1 MSKQDTV
8 KKMEKAT
15 GHCDLKKKKKKK
27 TKERVIA
34 IIVPSLINQ

>member
-15 GHCDLKKKKKKK
+15 GHCDQKKKKKKK
-27 TKERVIA
+27 KQKKE
-34 IIVPSLINQ
+34 